1 MYLRH
6 FALTRLPFETPAHT
20 DELFESNAR
29 REAEARLH
37 HLIELR
43 GIGLLS
49 GEVGSGKTTACR
61 HVTCLRS
68 STTSP
73 SSSTHN
79 TSLTSDATTT
89 NSAIAPTSSTRAM
102 TGSSTSS
109 TATTWRSESPAA
121 PASADH
127 SRPRSPRRARC
138 RTLPHH
144 DRRDHRDHRGAGA
157 RVRSLR
163 AVSAL
168 RQWGD
173 SVRNRA
179 PLDQKQSEK
188 SVTKLRAMQ
197 HGARR
202 MVESAFI
209 INGKLEYPLVH

>member
-1 MYLRH
+1 
-6 FALTRLPFETPAHT
+6 
-20 DELFESNAR
+20 
-29 REAEARLH
+29 
-37 HLIELR
+37 
-43 GIGLLS
+43 
-49 GEVGSGKTTACR
+49 
-61 HVTCLRS
+61 
-68 STTSP
+68 
-73 SSSTHN
+73 
-79 TSLTSDATTT
+79 
-89 NSAIAPTSSTRAM
+89 M

-197 HGARR
+197 QMQPHRVHRVA
-202 MVESAFI
+202 ESAETA
-209 INGKLEYPLVH
+209 GPAVTERLPECRPEAQWADAHKPRRRRYWPVDADELAERLVKPQLGVGGRPEEVRLPLPDVFRSPSSKRMRHPS